1 MKESVWQR
9 MVTTRTHAPDRPDMT
24 VSLPISSGQY
34 DYTRVVTTRTHAP
47 DRPDTMVSLPISSGQ
62 YDYTCCMFSNTM
74 HTAEWQW
81 TMRRRKSVQET
92 EDTKDQ
98 SRTCKMQVPNCF
110 GVFAS
115 SLLQPS
121 PAH

>member
-1 MKESVWQR
+1 MKESVWQ
-9 MVTTRTHAPDRPDMT
+9 
-24 VSLPISSGQY
+24 
-34 DYTRVVTTRTHAP
+34 RVVTTRTHAP

-62 YDYTCCMFSNTM
+62 YDYTCCMLSNTM
-74 HTAEWQW
+74 HTAECQW

-92 EDTKDQ
+92 DAKEQ
-98 SRTCKMQVPNCF
+98 SRMLKMQVPYCF

-115 SLLQPS
+115 FLLQPS